1 MDQNPTVIP
10 RKTKALSSGD
20 ISLFCSQV
28 VLLLRAGI
36 PLQEGIGTISE
47 NIADE
52 KGKELIHRIHAAVEQ
67 HGSLY
72 LALNSTGA
80 FPKYMVNMV
89 NIGEK
94 AGNLD
99 NVLEALALY
108 YERDERLRSSVRGA
122 LLYPFILVLM
132 MAAVVSVLV
141 LKVLPIFNEVFLDMG
156 SDISDAAAAVM
167 RAGNGIGSWALV
179 LIFLMFLFLLTG
191 LLLYKTE
198 KGYRWMTGFL
208 SNFPLTRQLSEK
220 IALARF
226 ASAVSMLLSSGYD
239 TEQTLELVPGILSN
253 QAVIEKINRCRE
265 RMSAGS
271 SFTQALGEADIFPG
285 IYSGMV
291 RVGGK
296 TGSLD
301 SVMRHLAEIYSEDA
315 DESVSRAVSIIEPA
329 MVAALSIII
338 GAILLSVML
347 PLMGIMSSIG

>member
-1 MDQNPTVIP
+1 MDQNPTVSQ
-10 RKTKALSSGD
+10 RKAKPLSPGD

-52 KGKELIHRIHAAVEQ
+52 KGKELIHRIQAGVEQ
-67 HGSLY
+67 NGSLY

-99 NVLEALALY
+99 NVMEALSLY
-108 YERDERLRSSVRGA
+108 YERDEKLRSSVRGA

-132 MAAVVSVLV
+132 MAAVVSILV
-141 LKVLPIFNEVFLDMG
+141 IKVLPVFNDVFLDMG
-156 SDISDAAAAVM
+156 SDISDTAAAVM
-167 RAGNGIGSWALV
+167 RAGTTIGSWALA
-179 LIFLMFLFLLTG
+179 LIALLSVFLLAA
-191 LLLYKTE
+191 LILYKTE
-198 KGYRWMTGFL
+198 KGYRWITGFL
-208 SNFPLTRQLSEK
+208 SNFPPTRQLSDK

-239 TEQTLELVPGILSN
+239 TEQALELVPGILTN
-253 QAVIEKINRCRE
+253 KAVIEKVERCRAL
-265 RMSAGS
+265 MSAGS
-271 SFTQALGEADIFPG
+271 SFTQAMGEANIFPG

-291 RVGGK
+291 RIGSK

-301 SVMRHLAEIYSEDA
+301 SVMRRLAELYSEDA
-315 DESVSRAVSIIEPA
+315 DESVSRAVSVIEPA
-329 MVAALSIII
+329 MVGALSIII